1 MFRNHHRA
9 KVIPRIDGTMDHAR
23 IDAMNEGFIVEYLA
37 NYEDNLISNLDH
49 VARHA
54 DDSFDEVFLLIFR
67 KPEHDHIAPLRIAK
81 RNQCMRGITG
91 HQRKTDPEFTVPR
104 PLDSIG

>member
-1 MFRNHHRA
+1 MFRNSHRA
-9 KVIPRIDGTMDHAR
+9 KVIPRIDGAMDHAR
-23 IDAMNEGFIVEYLA
+23 IDALSEGFIIEYLA
-37 NYEDNLISNLDH
+37 IDGDNLIWNLDH
-49 VARHA
+49 VARQA

-91 HQRKTDPEFTVPR
+91 HRWKTDPEFTVPR